1 MNAADLAADSAASP
15 APGARPRAVV
25 FAYHNVGVRC
35 LQALLGRGV
44 EVPLVVTHQDN
55 PRETI
60 WFASV
65 ARLAA
70 SHGIPVITPEDPNTD
85 DVLAQVRA
93 ARPDFLFSFYYRHML
108 KAPLLAAA
116 PRGAFNMHG
125 SLLPQYRGRVP
136 INWAVIHG
144 ETETGATLHQ
154 MNEKPD
160 NGALVDQMAVPILP
174 DDSAQDVFE
183 KVTVAAELV
192 LWRSLPALLA
202 GTARLTPQDLSQGAY
217 FGGRKPEDG
226 RIPPRL
232 GAAALHNFVR
242 ALTHPYPG
250 AFADLPEGRLVVWQ
264 TRHAGPLRDGAQP
277 PLAVTLSVAEGHLQ
291 LACPDGGLLRV
302 TDATLEGAPLN
313 AHNFATHV
321 AQPAVPLGL

>member
-1 MNAADLAADSAASP
+1 MSIAGP
-15 APGARPRAVV
+15 AQGARPRAVV

-44 EVPLVVTHQDN
+44 EVPLVVTHRDS
-55 PRETI
+55 PGETI

-65 ARLAA
+65 AALAA
-70 SHGIPVITPEDPNTD
+70 SHGIAVITPDDPNTD
-85 DVLAQVRA
+85 EVLARVRA

-125 SLLPQYRGRVP
+125 SLLPRYRGRVP

-144 ETETGATLHQ
+144 ETETGATLHV

-160 NGALVDQMAVPILP
+160 NGAIVDQMAVPILP
-174 DDSAQDVFE
+174 DDSARDVFD

-192 LWRSLPALLA
+192 LWRSLPALLD
-202 GTARLTPQDLSQGAY
+202 GSARRTPQDLSQGAY

-226 RIPPRL
+226 RIPAQL
-232 GAAALHNFVR
+232 GAAELHNFVR
-242 ALTHPYPG
+242 ALTRPYPG
-250 AFADLPEGRLVVWQ
+250 AFADLAEGRLVIWQ
-264 TRHAGPLRDGAQP
+264 TRHAG
-277 PLAVTLSVAEGHLQ
+277 SVAQRPAAIALSAAAGRLQ
-291 LACPDGGLLRV
+291 LVCPDGGVLRV
-302 TDATLEGAPLN
+302 TDATLDGAPLN
-313 AHNFATHV
+313 ADNFATHFPQ
-321 AQPAVPLGL
+321 AAVLLAP